1 MSELEILQNGFVAFL
16 DGLWWGLRDNT
27 GPLSMYEGYE
37 RGFRQFG
44 SEQAERDGGNG
55 AEAAAGI
62 ASKIMNAIGMK
73 TEVNGS
79 EVSVKECPVW
89 NRILEKGLEFAFH
102 VEEICWTPLLEG
114 IGEKTGVKPV
124 MLSSLRLNHIA
135 KAKIDYKKN
144 KAKGALEKGAIVQED
159 FDRQDTKLSLEATQI
174 PKVGKYRFE

>member
-1 MSELEILQNGFVAFL
+1 MSELEILQKGFVAFL

-62 ASKIMNAIGMK
+62 ASKIMNAIGMN
-73 TEVNGS
+73 TEVKGT
-79 EVSVKECPVW
+79 EISVRECPVW

-114 IGEKTGVKPV
+114 IGEKTGAKPV
-124 MLSSLRLNHIA
+124 VVSSLRLNHIA
-135 KAKIDYKKN
+135 RAKIDYKKSKL
-144 KAKGALEKGAIVQED
+144 KAELEKGAISQED
-159 FDRQDTKLSLEATQI
+159 FDKQDAKLSLESTQI
-174 PKVGKYRFE
+174 PPVGKYGFE